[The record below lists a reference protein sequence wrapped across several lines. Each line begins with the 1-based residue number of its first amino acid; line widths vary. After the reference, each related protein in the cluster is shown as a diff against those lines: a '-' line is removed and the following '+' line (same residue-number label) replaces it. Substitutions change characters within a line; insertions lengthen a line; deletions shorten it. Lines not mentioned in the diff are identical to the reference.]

1 MSGFKNRIQQGKE
14 LEEYLNNFLIENK
27 IAFFNT
33 GYEFYKSNYGAFELL
48 KTLKDNTSNF
58 IRYYPDKTLVG
69 KKSIL
74 IEVKNSTGLEK
85 QCYDNYL
92 NLNNSGVQVLLFLKN
107 KKLCKLQD
115 VKFKKLQEFD
125 SKAQMDIPILEEVW
139 KHPKGLKSQVQYQQY
154 LNAYHGKT
162 SGNTFAY
169 FDFNKIKFYDLN
181 CLLSL

>member
-1 MSGFKNRIQQGKE
+1 MSAFQNRIQQGKE

-48 KTLKDNTSNF
+48 KTLKDNTSKF

-92 NLNNSGVQVLLFLKN
+92 NLHNSGVIVLLFLKN
-107 KKLCKLQD
+107 KKLCKLENL
-115 VKFKKLQEFD
+115 VFKELVEFD
-125 SKAQMDIPILEEVW
+125 SKAQMNIPILDKVW
-139 KHPKGLKSQVQYQQY
+139 KHPAELSKQDFFKYTQAYKG
-154 LNAYHGKT
+154 AT

-169 FDFNKIKFYDLN
+169 FDFDKIKFYELD
-181 CLLSL
+181 CLLQL